1 MKARKLVYIREG
13 LSMIKLGLYVI
24 FRKNIYQGQ
33 IQKRLKK
40 KGGVM
45 VVVRN
50 KRRNAPKFRR
60 RRNCIKKEEMH
71 TVINLYND

>member
-1 MKARKLVYIREG
+1 
-13 LSMIKLGLYVI
+13 
-24 FRKNIYQGQ
+24 
-33 IQKRLKK
+33 
-40 KGGVM
+40 M